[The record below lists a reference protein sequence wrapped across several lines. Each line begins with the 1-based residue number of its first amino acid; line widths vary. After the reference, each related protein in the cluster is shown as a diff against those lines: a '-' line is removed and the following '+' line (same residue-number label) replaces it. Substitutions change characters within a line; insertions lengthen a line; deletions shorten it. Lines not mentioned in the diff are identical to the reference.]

1 MKKKILIIG
10 SGSNVGRFLSLNLA
24 DEFSIYEISSK
35 RKYKSNSSV
44 INLSLAS
51 KSLNLDKIR
60 KIKKIKFSAIIFLST
75 IRQMDESYKI
85 FHIINNTIK
94 LLKILTFRKFINFSS
109 VSVYQKNTK
118 KLYDVNSKLWP
129 ILNSD
134 FEYSVNKIICEMYFF
149 NYFQSSNIN
158 KFVNL
163 RIGQIFGKSS
173 KNQSIFYKLN
183 QSIEDK
189 KKFIIY
195 GDGKRTITYIFEK
208 DLLFLL
214 KEIIIYNSK
223 HLNINAITSSTN
235 IKKMIKNLMKNHS
248 SKKIVYKFNNS
259 LSESNE
265 RYIIKKNY
273 NV

>member
-1 MKKKILIIG
+1 M
-10 SGSNVGRFLSLNLA
+10 
-24 DEFSIYEISSK
+24 
-35 RKYKSNSSV
+35 
-44 INLSLAS
+44 
-51 KSLNLDKIR
+51 
-60 KIKKIKFSAIIFLST
+60 
-75 IRQMDESYKI
+75 
-85 FHIINNTIK
+85 
-94 LLKILTFRKFINFSS
+94 
-109 VSVYQKNTK
+109 
-118 KLYDVNSKLWP
+118 
-129 ILNSD
+129 
-134 FEYSVNKIICEMYFF
+134 
-149 NYFQSSNIN
+149 
-158 KFVNL
+158 